1 MTRRDLQQQAKRPE
15 RPWEM
20 GKSFDQ
26 SCPVTALVPAAKIG
40 HPSQGAIWLKVN
52 GEVKQKGDLNQ
63 QIWRVEETI
72 AYLSQFV
79 ALEPGDLILNGTPA
93 GVGPCQGGRQA
104 RGPRRR
110 RRRPRDHLRRRGR
123 GAQGRIAGSA
133 APAARARWT
142 GRQFHNQPEAS
153 HQPRLA
159 TRLETERGL
168 VFNTADGATFRRAL
182 AGGFYRRWK
191 GELGAT
197 AWALLEKAVG
207 PLGR

>member
-1 MTRRDLQQQAKRPE
+1 
-15 RPWEM
+15 M
-20 GKSFDQ
+20 G
-26 SCPVTALVPAAKIG
+26 
-40 HPSQGAIWLKVN
+40 
-52 GEVKQKGDLNQ
+52 
-63 QIWRVEETI
+63 
-72 AYLSQFV
+72 
-79 ALEPGDLILNGTPA
+79 
-93 GVGPCQGGRQA
+93 
-104 RGPRRR
+104 
-110 RRRPRDHLRRRGR
+110 
-123 GAQGRIAGSA
+123 A
-133 APAARARWT
+133 APASARQPRWT

-153 HQPRLA
+153 RINRELA